1 MLNYKRNDYSP
12 KQPCDSPVIEDAI
25 KALHEIQQEAKRN
38 GTSEMTLEEINM
50 EIYLA
55 RREAEAREARMRLIG
70 G

>member
-1 MLNYKRNDYSP
+1 MLKDGRNDC
-12 KQPCDSPVIEDAI
+12 KVTENAF
-25 KALHEIQQEAKRN
+25 KALREIQEEAKRN

-55 RREAEAREARMRLIG
+55 RRESEAKEARMRLVG